1 MSASAARRIDPYVQH
16 LVRHQ
21 ALGLTLE
28 SEQPVKFRFQ
38 QGERATNSK
47 LEHGAIAKLVQ
58 EAAPRSAI
66 EQLTLAGKASF
77 EYQGPAGTRVQVSV
91 DAQTKGRW
99 RVLITPASEA
109 ATEDDDG
116 LELDLGSP
124 SPGPVAPPAGP
135 RAAPLASGGTLV
147 SGRAPA
153 VPAAPPSR
161 DGVPASPV
169 QVVAA
174 AAQAAVAP
182 AIAEAP
188 QPVSAAG
195 APAPV
200 SGTVPVEIDGAVQPV
215 RPIPQVQ
222 GEPRLNRYLRRM
234 LELGASDLH
243 FCSGEVPI
251 VRIDGEMR
259 PLEKGHAKL
268 TDEQVRSVL
277 YEVIT
282 PRAKHQFETRSDAD
296 FAHSIEGLSRFRA
309 NYFADRRGMGGV
321 LRQIPFKIVPP
332 EKLGLPQQVLDL
344 CWLSKGLVV
353 VTGPTGSGKSTT
365 LATLVDYIN
374 RNRRD
379 HIITIEDPIEFVH
392 DNKMCLVNQ
401 REVGAHTATFKNA
414 LRAALRED
422 PDIVLVGEMRDLET
436 ISIAIKTAETG
447 HLVFGTLH
455 TTTAA
460 STVDRVIE
468 QFPPDQQ
475 AQIRTMLSESLKG
488 IIAQVLCKKK
498 GGGRAAA
505 FEVLIA
511 NAAVSNLIRESKTY
525 QLTSIMQTGRKNGM
539 QTMNDHLLE
548 LVKSKTVEP
557 KEAFIKSNDKAAFR
571 ETLEREGIR
580 LQLDK

>member
-1 MSASAARRIDPYVQH
+1 MLASAARRIDPYVQH

-28 SEQPVKFRFQ
+28 SEKPVKFRFQ

-47 LEHGAIAKLVQ
+47 LDHAAIAKLVQ

-77 EYQGPAGTRVQVSV
+77 DYEGPSGTRVQVSV

-99 RVLITPASEA
+99 RVVITPAASA
-109 ATEDDDG
+109 AADEDDS

-124 SPGPVAPPAGP
+124 SPGQAVPAARPRGAAVAA
-135 RAAPLASGGTLV
+135 GGTLV

-153 VPAAPPSR
+153 RPPAP
-161 DGVPASPV
+161 DGVPPSPP
-169 QVVAA
+169 QVAAGTALAA
-174 AAQAAVAP
+174 AAP
-182 AIAEAP
+182 AISDAP
-188 QPVSAAG
+188 QPSPPEALA
-195 APAPV
+195 APV
-200 SGTVPVEIDGAVQPV
+200 SGTVPVDVEGAVQPA
-215 RPIPQVQ
+215 RPIPRLK
-222 GEPRLNRYLRRM
+222 GEPRINRYLRRM

-243 FCSGEVPI
+243 FCAGEVPI

-259 PLEKGHAKL
+259 PLEKGQARL

-277 YEVIT
+277 YEIIT
-282 PRAKHQFETRSDAD
+282 PRAKHQFESRSDAD
-296 FAHSIEGLSRFRA
+296 FAHAIEGLSRFRA

-321 LRQIPFKIVPP
+321 FRQIPFRIVPP
-332 EKLGLPQQVLDL
+332 EKLGLPKQVLDL

-374 RNRRD
+374 RNRHD
-379 HIITIEDPIEFVH
+379 HIVTIEDPIEFVH
-392 DNKMCLVNQ
+392 DNKKCLVNQ

-436 ISIAIKTAETG
+436 ISIAIETAETG

-455 TTTAA
+455 TTTAP

-475 AQIRTMLSESLKG
+475 NQIRTMLSESLKG
-488 IIAQVLCKKK
+488 IIAQVLCKKQ

-511 NAAVSNLIRESKTY
+511 NAAVANLIREAKTY
-525 QLTSIMQTGRKNGM
+525 QLTSIMQTGRKSGM

-548 LVKSKTVEP
+548 LVRSKTVAP
-557 KEAFIKSNDKAAFR
+557 KEAFIKSNDKAVFR
-571 ETLEREGIR
+571 EMLEREGIR